1 MYFYILKNNNNN
13 QGQNLEYGE
22 SPLTKMQLNA
32 GTITQ

>member
-1 MYFYILKNNNNN
+1 MYLYILKNNNN